1 MLVILVFLL
10 SSSLKYNL
18 VDIKDFF
25 DILILIL
32 ATLASENIVLLFY
45 NKPIFTEH
53 PNSVIGDK
61 YIGKGYIK
69 SFLPSFFIDLLIT
82 LVFERLFLIYLF
94 ILGYMINFATIGSNF
109 IVENILKTVV
119 KMDGYNYYGA
129 YSRSIEKANY
139 LKEKFGAEISF
150 DNLSKMLEDEKINLV
165 YIASP
170 NSLHYEQAKM
180 CLLANK
186 NIICEKPFFTN
197 TKELDDLIKISDDK
211 KLFLFEAISIK
222 YLPSLNIL
230 KSLLRKIGKISTCMI
245 NYSQYSSRFDKYKA
259 GIVENIFKSEFS
271 AGALAD
277 LGIYNLHLIY
287 ELFGMGEEFSYFGN
301 INDYGVDISGSGI
314 ISYRDFTVS
323 FTNAKNSKSEN
334 YIIVQGEEGYIKVY
348 GNIQEAEKIEIFKDG
363 KSEFIDIKKE
373 RDLYFYEFAYFMEI
387 FKNKDYESSKEKLS
401 DSKNVLKMF
410 ENLKK
415 SGNIKDSY
423 NMVDPNKKSCKN

>member
-1 MLVILVFLL
+1 
-10 SSSLKYNL
+10 
-18 VDIKDFF
+18 
-25 DILILIL
+25 
-32 ATLASENIVLLFY
+32 
-45 NKPIFTEH
+45 
-53 PNSVIGDK
+53 
-61 YIGKGYIK
+61 
-69 SFLPSFFIDLLIT
+69 
-82 LVFERLFLIYLF
+82 
-94 ILGYMINFATIGSNF
+94 MINFATIGSNF

-119 KMDGYNYYGA
+119 KMDGYNYYGV
-129 YSRSIEKANY
+129 YSRSIEKADY
-139 LKEKFGAEISF
+139 LKEKFGAEKSF
-150 DNLSKMLEDEKINLV
+150 DKLERMLEDPKIDLV

-170 NSLHYEQAKM
+170 NSLHYKQAKM

-186 NIICEKPFFTN
+186 NVICEKPFFTN

-230 KSLLRKIGKISTCMI
+230 KSLLRKIGKTSTCMI
-245 NYSQYSSRFDKYKA
+245 NYSQYSSRFDKYKE

-314 ISYRDFTVS
+314 ISYGDFSVS
-323 FTNAKNSKSEN
+323 FTNAKDSKSEN

-348 GNIQEAEKIEIFKDG
+348 GNIQEAEKIELYKDG

-373 RDLYFYEFAYFMEI
+373 RDLYFYEFAYFREI
-387 FKNKDYESSKEKLS
+387 FENKDFESSKKKLIDSRNVLEMFEKL
-401 DSKNVLKMF
+401 KI
-410 ENLKK
+410 
-415 SGNIKDSY
+415 SGNIRDSY
-423 NMVDPNKKSCKN
+423 NYIEPNM

>member
-1 MLVILVFLL
+1 
-10 SSSLKYNL
+10 
-18 VDIKDFF
+18 
-25 DILILIL
+25 
-32 ATLASENIVLLFY
+32 
-45 NKPIFTEH
+45 
-53 PNSVIGDK
+53 
-61 YIGKGYIK
+61 
-69 SFLPSFFIDLLIT
+69 
-82 LVFERLFLIYLF
+82 
-94 ILGYMINFATIGSNF
+94 MINFATIGSNF

-129 YSRSIEKANY
+129 YSRSIEKADY
-139 LKEKFGAEISF
+139 LKEKFGAEKSF
-150 DNLSKMLEDEKINLV
+150 DNLCKMLEDPKIDLV

-170 NSLHYEQAKM
+170 NSLHYKQAKM

-186 NIICEKPFFTN
+186 NVICEKPFFTN

-222 YLPSLNIL
+222 YLPNLNIL

-245 NYSQYSSRFDKYKA
+245 NYSQYSSRFDKYKV

-287 ELFGMGEEFSYFGN
+287 ELFGIGEEFSYFGN
-301 INDYGVDISGSGI
+301 INSYGVDISGSGL
-314 ISYRDFTVS
+314 ISYGDFSVS
-323 FTNAKNSKSEN
+323 FTNAKDSKSEN

-373 RDLYFYEFAYFMEI
+373 RDLYFYEFAYFKKI
-387 FKNKDYESSKEKLS
+387 FENKDYNSFEKRLFESKDVLEMFEKL
-401 DSKNVLKMF
+401 
-410 ENLKK
+410 KK
-415 SGNIKDSY
+415 IGKIRDCY
-423 NMVDPNKKSCKN
+423 NMIEPSIK

>member
-1 MLVILVFLL
+1 
-10 SSSLKYNL
+10 
-18 VDIKDFF
+18 
-25 DILILIL
+25 
-32 ATLASENIVLLFY
+32 
-45 NKPIFTEH
+45 
-53 PNSVIGDK
+53 
-61 YIGKGYIK
+61 
-69 SFLPSFFIDLLIT
+69 
-82 LVFERLFLIYLF
+82 
-94 ILGYMINFATIGSNF
+94 MINFATIGSNF

-129 YSRSIEKANY
+129 YSRSIEKADY
-139 LKEKFGAEISF
+139 LKEKFGAEKSF
-150 DNLSKMLEDEKINLV
+150 DNLCKMLEDPKIDLV

-170 NSLHYEQAKM
+170 NSLHYKQAKM

-186 NIICEKPFFTN
+186 NVICEKPFFTN

-222 YLPSLNIL
+222 YLLSLNIL

-287 ELFGMGEEFSYFGN
+287 ELFGMGDEFSYFGD
-301 INDYGVDISGSGI
+301 INDYGVDISGSGM
-314 ISYRDFTVS
+314 ISYKDFTVA
-323 FTNAKNSKSEN
+323 FTNAKDSQSEN

-373 RDLYFYEFAYFMEI
+373 RDLYFYEFAYFRGI
-387 FKNKDYESSKEKLS
+387 FENKDFESSKKKLS
-401 DSKNVLKMF
+401 DSRNVLKMF
-410 ENLKK
+410 EKLKK
-415 SGNIKDSY
+415 VGNIKDSY
-423 NMVDPNKKSCKN
+423 NMIDSNKKSCKN